1 MDAVATLNDGVGL
14 SLNKLTEI
22 VGIRLDNSSPD
33 YLKLMSL
40 QKDAAVALLN
50 TGVKVGETR
59 LRARTENTLEK
70 LLEKINQRRL
80 SA

>member
-50 TGVKVGETR
+50 TGVMGGETR

-70 LLEKINQRRL
+70 LLEKITQRRL